1 MPGSKHFIEIEVLVD
16 ESSAASL
23 TYGRDAIEEILI
35 LHLENGRDIF
45 LTVNGGYRP
54 SCFGCDLW
62 TLCHSMRP
70 IKEMTIQDLKEVNQS
85 RNVEN
90 GIDALSLS
98 DSNIAIGAPSTPQHA
113 YDIPKELWVLVDHI
127 FKYGIEKK
135 DLFDETSGDP
145 RDLIR
150 VRDFL
155 DSYTPDQDLPSPEA
169 GFSVDAVA
177 WALSVFLKSLPE
189 PIIPFRLYD
198 KCLKSAANAN
208 EAMDVIQQLPSFHRS
223 SFQYLIAFIN
233 ELLHHRDKNELDW
246 TIVATVFGEMI
257 IRSPGI
263 EEDGLAFTSLG
274 QKKMQFLSHF
284 LENDVHEINSYVM
297 VQQQD

>member
-16 ESSAASL
+16 ESSAAAL
-23 TYGRDAIEEILI
+23 TYGRDAIDEILI

-45 LTVNGGYRP
+45 LTVSGSYRP

-70 IKEMTIQDLKEVNQS
+70 IKDMTIEDLKELS
-85 RNVEN
+85 RSQNSVEN

-98 DSNIAIGAPSTPQHA
+98 SSSEVLNGGGPSTPQHA

-135 DLFDETSGDP
+135 DLFNDTSGDP
-145 RDLIR
+145 SALMR

-155 DSYTPDQDLPSPEA
+155 DSYTPDMDFPSPEA
-169 GFSVDAVA
+169 GFTVDAVA

-198 KCLKSAANAN
+198 KCLTSALNAN

-223 SFQYLIAFIN
+223 SFQYLVAFIN

-246 TIVATVFGEMI
+246 TIVATVFGELI
-257 IRSPGI
+257 IRSPTAAV
-263 EEDGLAFTSLG
+263 EDDGLALSRLG

-284 LENDVHEINSYVM
+284 LDNNDVHDINTY
-297 VQQQD
+297 